1 MEELL
6 NNSLG
11 CGYPIA
17 LANATEKE
25 NPVILQQYY
34 DILKSKVPH
43 QKEHCKT
50 LKIFSSVQF
59 SSVAQSCQTLCDPM
73 NWHARPPCGEGNGTP
88 LQYSCLEN
96 PMDGGDWW
104 AAVHGVAKSQTRLSD
119 FTFTFHFHAL

>member
-1 MEELL
+1 MTTPLLQEMEELL

-59 SSVAQSCQTLCDPM
+59 SSVQSLSRVRLF
-73 NWHARPPCGEGNGTP
+73 ATP
-88 LQYSCLEN
+88 
-96 PMDGGDWW
+96 
-104 AAVHGVAKSQTRLSD
+104 
-119 FTFTFHFHAL
+119 